1 MKAFNKVAR
10 ALVITGLLGSV
21 SCGGD
26 SAPTVQVT
34 GTAIV
39 RVTGLFPAAGSQLS
53 VGDRISFSYVFANG
67 PTFLVK
73 YLGLE
78 REDGAAIELIC
89 VAVANQ
95 TAGTTALGSAVTER
109 IADFATGHTVTRVF
123 LRGIE
128 SPNFTPGMPC
138 REVTGTVVGESSLT
152 LNWRGPVAG

>member
-1 MKAFNKVAR
+1 MRWFNTVAR
-10 ALVITGLLGSV
+10 ALVITGVLGSV

-26 SAPTVQVT
+26 SEPTAQVT

-53 VGDRISFSYVFANG
+53 IGDRISFSYVFANG

-78 REDGAAIELIC
+78 REDGAAIELFC
-89 VAVANQ
+89 LAVANE
-95 TAGTTALGSAVTER
+95 TAGTQALGSAVTGR
-109 IADFATGHTVTRVF
+109 IADFATGHTVTRAF
-123 LRGIE
+123 RRGIQ

-152 LNWRGPVAG
+152 LNWRGPLPR

>member
-1 MKAFNKVAR
+1 MKGFNKVAR

-67 PTFLVK
+67 PTFLAK

-78 REDGAAIELIC
+78 REDGAS
-89 VAVANQ
+89 
-95 TAGTTALGSAVTER
+95 GSAVTER

-123 LRGIE
+123 LRGIQ
-128 SPNFTPGMPC
+128 SPNCTPGMPC

-152 LNWRGPVAG
+152 LNWRGPVAS